1 VQIEKAM
8 NDWQQVFYFPRPLIE
23 IAKTHAILPST
34 LLERSHFVITTC
46 TRF

>member
-34 LLERSHFVITTC
+34 LLEHPHFVITPC